1 MQVQCCSFV
10 FVFVKQ
16 ERAYEVRISDWS
28 SDVCSSDLPLFGH
41 ARDLPPFGSNGVD
54 FINEENAG
62 RGLCGGLEYFAKL
75 LFGLA
80 IGRADD
86 FRTVNQEKFCI
97 AFICH
102 GAGVAGLSCA
112 GRAVEQHTPGP
123 IGRANVWTSITNE
136 TIVIS
141 ILLG

>member
-1 MQVQCCSFV
+1 M
-10 FVFVKQ
+10 
-16 ERAYEVRISDWS
+16 RISDWS
-28 SDVCSSDLPLFGH
+28 SDVCSSDL
-41 ARDLPPFGSNGVD
+41 LPPFGSNGVD

-102 GAGVAGLSCA
+102 GAGEAGLDRESVVWGTEGV
-112 GRAVEQHTPGP
+112 GRVD
-123 IGRANVWTSITNE
+123 
-136 TIVIS
+136 
-141 ILLG
+141 LGGCRYH

>member
-1 MQVQCCSFV
+1 M
-10 FVFVKQ
+10 
-16 ERAYEVRISDWS
+16 RISDWS
-28 SDVCSSDLPLFGH
+28 SDVCSSDL
-41 ARDLPPFGSNGVD
+41 LPPFGSNGVD

-102 GAGVAGLSCA
+102 GAGEAGFSFA
-112 GRAVEQHTPGP
+112 GRAGEQPSQ
-123 IGRANVWTSITNE
+123 GRFATQDLRPFAIRWQSARW
-136 TIVIS
+136 
-141 ILLG
+141 

>member
-1 MQVQCCSFV
+1 M
-10 FVFVKQ
+10 
-16 ERAYEVRISDWS
+16 RISDCS
-28 SDVCSSDLPLFGH
+28 ADVCPSDLRPPL
-41 ARDLPPFGSNGVD
+41 GSNGVD

-80 IGRADD
+80 IGRSDD

-102 GAGVAGLSCA
+102 GAGEAGLACA
-112 GRAVEQHTPGP
+112 GRAVEPHPPGRTDTP
-123 IGRANVWTSITNE
+123 ALE
-136 TIVIS
+136 TVRIAGGKV
-141 ILLG
+141 

>member
-1 MQVQCCSFV
+1 M
-10 FVFVKQ
+10 
-16 ERAYEVRISDWS
+16 RISDWS
-28 SDVCSSDLPLFGH
+28 SDVCSSDLDQIGACLQTVHQRQQLGDQPLFGL

-80 IGRADD
+80 IGRSDD

-97 AFICH
+97 AFICP
-102 GAGVAGLSCA
+102 GSGEAGLSFA
-112 GRAVEQHTPGP
+112 GWAVDQDPPVRLT
-123 IGRANVWTSITNE
+123 TN
-136 TIVIS
+136 T
-141 ILLG
+141 